1 MEIDA
6 VEFREVVFVTEGGHV
21 LFAAAINQVHDFGAE
36 AFRGSDY
43 VNGGVAG
50 ADARDAAADG
60 ELREGANFCRLD
72 ELHGA
77 DYALQIFA
85 GDAEIA
91 GIAEADTDEDGVEIF
106 FELGEGG
113 IAADGGLL
121 AKFDSEAADELD
133 FAQGIFGAEFVGGD
147 AVGVQAAGEFIA
159 IENRGAIAE
168 LGEFGGAGKRCGAGS
183 DKGDTLAIG
192 NARVEKLNIAI
203 EDVVHGV
210 ALQAADFD
218 GFFFLLVHHA
228 GAFAEN
234 FGGANAAAAVSQDI
248 GFENYAGGAAQIVGG
263 DFFYERGDVNVC
275 GAGDGAGRVKAEKAA
290 GGLDGGLARG
300 HARRYFGEVFLVLFG
315 RKLGSR
321 LAQRHELAVVPLG
334 WKRDAIL
341 ALGIAG
347 RVKGFAEEFEATKA
361 A

>member
-1 MEIDA
+1 MVSCA
-6 VEFREVVFVTEGGHV
+6 KGRTLGW
-21 LFAAAINQVHDFGAE
+21 
-36 AFRGSDY
+36 
-43 VNGGVAG
+43 
-50 ADARDAAADG
+50 
-60 ELREGANFCRLD
+60 LD
-72 ELHGA
+72 EFHGA

-91 GIAEADTDEDGVEIF
+91 CFAEADTDEDGVEIL
-106 FELGEGG
+106 FELGEGD

-121 AKFDSEAADELD
+121 AKFDAEAADQFD

-168 LGEFGGAGKRCGAGS
+168 FGEFGGAGERRGAGT
-183 DKGDTLAIG
+183 DEGDTLAVG
-192 NARVEKLNIAI
+192 SAGVKKLNIAI
-203 EDVVHGV
+203 EDVIHGV
-210 ALQAADFD
+210 ALQAANFD
-218 GFFFLLVHHA
+218 RLFFLLVHHA

-234 FGGANAAAAVSQDI
+234 FGGANAAAAVSEDI

-263 DFFYERGDVNVC
+263 DFFYEGGDVNVR

-290 GGLDGGLARG
+290 GGFDGGLARS
-300 HARRYFGEVFLVLFG
+300 HARRNFREILFVLLG

-321 LAQRHELAVVPLG
+321 LAQRHELAVVSLG

-341 ALGIAG
+341 ALGIGANVAG
-347 RVKGFAEEFEATKA
+347 IREDVASNRNGQVTKNR
-361 A
+361 